1 MANIVAIIGRP
12 NVGKSTLFNR
22 LTQSRKAIVDDVS
35 GVTRDRHYGK
45 SEWTG
50 KEFTVVDT
58 GGYVL
63 GSDDIFDV
71 AIRDQVLIA
80 IKEATVILFMVD
92 VKTGITDLDDEVA
105 HILRQSNKPVYLVVN
120 KVDSGQQHLESAEF
134 YSLGLGEL
142 YQISAITG
150 SGTGEL
156 LDQVIQHFQEDSV
169 DELNIPKFA
178 ILGRPNVGKSSL
190 TNALIGEERNIV
202 TPIAGTTRDSISIYY
217 NKFGHE
223 FLLVD
228 TAGLRKKKKVHEDIE
243 FYSVMRSLRAL
254 EDADV
259 ILLMIDAETG
269 MEQQDLSIFSLAIK
283 NRKGVVILVNK
294 WDLIE
299 KDNKTMSKVKS
310 DIQEKIAPF
319 SDIPILF
326 ISATEKQRIFKAI
339 EAAQKVYDNK
349 VKKIPTSKL
358 NSVLLEAI
366 ENYPPPAVKGKY
378 IRIKYVTQVGSGHSP
393 VFAFFCNLPQY
404 IREPYK
410 RYLENKIRD
419 NFDFSGVPIQITFK
433 QK

>member
-1 MANIVAIIGRP
+1 M
-12 NVGKSTLFNR
+12 GKSTLFNR

-243 FYSVMRSLRAL
+243 FYSVMRSLRSL

>member
-1 MANIVAIIGRP
+1 
-12 NVGKSTLFNR
+12 
-22 LTQSRKAIVDDVS
+22 
-35 GVTRDRHYGK
+35 
-45 SEWTG
+45 
-50 KEFTVVDT
+50 
-58 GGYVL
+58 
-63 GSDDIFDV
+63 
-71 AIRDQVLIA
+71 
-80 IKEATVILFMVD
+80 
-92 VKTGITDLDDEVA
+92 
-105 HILRQSNKPVYLVVN
+105 
-120 KVDSGQQHLESAEF
+120 
-134 YSLGLGEL
+134 
-142 YQISAITG
+142 
-150 SGTGEL
+150 
-156 LDQVIQHFQEDSV
+156 
-169 DELNIPKFA
+169 
-178 ILGRPNVGKSSL
+178 
-190 TNALIGEERNIV
+190 LIGEERNIV

>member
-120 KVDSGQQHLESAEF
+120 KVDSGQQHLDSVEF

-156 LDQVIQHFQEDSV
+156 LDQVIQHFQEDSA

-223 FLLVD
+223 FLLID
-228 TAGLRKKKKVHEDIE
+228 TAGMRKKKKVHEDIE

-310 DIQEKIAPF
+310 EIQEKIAPF

-358 NSVLLEAI
+358 NSVMLEAI

-410 RYLENKIRD
+410 RYLENKLRD

>member
-120 KVDSGQQHLESAEF
+120 KVDSGQQHLDSVEF

-223 FLLVD
+223 FLLID
-228 TAGLRKKKKVHEDIE
+228 TAGMRKKKKVHEDIE

-310 DIQEKIAPF
+310 EIQEKIAPF

-358 NSVLLEAI
+358 NSVMLEAI

-410 RYLENKIRD
+410 RYLENKLRD